1 MYVGILVF
9 FVLGGGALSA
19 LGGQEADLDTAREL
33 IAEKRF
39 NEALLVLT
47 EVIRK
52 DPEKTAEAESL
63 IRQVRMFRESY
74 SDRYEELIHT
84 LYEERDVARA
94 LEIIRELEGLDP
106 NPNSATV
113 AALERARDSAQFIYE
128 QQEFTRVMDEALVLL
143 NRGEYWQAS
152 VLYERAIGLGRERFD
167 QADYGNIVNSRVD
180 AVIDS
185 VRLRAGDFQAAQAAQ
200 RQALEDMRGAV
211 AGGDEAAFRVF
222 AERYRDVFRSAALL
236 VGGALSAVS
245 QLRAQNDFI
254 SRDRED
260 LFLGYTDRLIG
271 GRVNAVE
278 PEGLRGAAQRALDD
292 ASQPAIEFLCNRAL
306 VLLER
311 GRMSGENRDWNG
323 ALGSFAE
330 ALQVAGEARRL
341 WDLWYAAVPAG
352 GGFFSQEGW
361 KMVVA
366 EAPLFF
372 TVSAIQYL
380 GERRSDLVNSLA
392 STGIEREDVSV
403 FTDIGDLRQY
413 RETLVQALSSIDSL
427 MSAWLNY
434 GAVIE
439 GNPVTLEETR
449 NILSVYRSD
458 LNAWAERLSLIEV
471 LSVDRM
477 AELELRPIT
486 GELASAQADYNRGME
501 FSGGVTRQVEISPG
515 VTESRVSYYPV
526 QALAIFTDLRT
537 RLNTLEEDALAYVGE
552 YGSMER
558 RFTGYAGITEKLQ
571 EAGNTVS
578 EIRWLRSQLPSRES
592 AARAN
597 ILQAERFR
605 NEGNFRMNETQ
616 TAITAG
622 NFEAAR
628 RAIAAARQS
637 FSNSLA
643 LQDDTDLRSQTDERL
658 LALNNAMLE
667 AENTRVLAE
676 VRRLIDQG
684 RSLYEAGSYEE
695 AENVLSRAQI
705 RWQTTQTTQEPEI
718 EYWLGFVRNALFV
731 SSMRVIL
738 VTDPLYNEMNQL
750 LNLAREDYT
759 RAQDL
764 ASGGNRREALT
775 RLASADEKI
784 AQVKKTFPFNQA
796 ASVLALRVSFLRD
809 PPNSRQLFQT
819 MFNTARGKIGVNNP
833 EALSELQDLQQ
844 IDPGFPGISQA
855 VLEVEVAM
863 GLKRLPPSRQAV
875 AESTRLTREANAIVL
890 RNETAQFEL
899 ALEMVNRALTLNPDN
914 QGAADIKAR
923 LQDVRG
929 STVTTVLPSAAEE
942 EFRRA
947 QQLFSSRNYYEALA
961 IVERLL
967 QTPAGRNYRPL
978 LELQRR
984 LESQIY

>member
-1 MYVGILVF
+1 VGILVF
-9 FVLGGGALSA
+9 FVVGGGALSA
-19 LGGQEADLDTAREL
+19 LGGQEADLDTARQL

-39 NEALLVLT
+39 NEALLILT
-47 EVIRK
+47 EVIRN
-52 DPEKTAEAESL
+52 DPEKTTEAESL
-63 IRQVRMFRESY
+63 IRQVRAFRESY
-74 SDRYEELIHT
+74 SDRYEDLIHA

-94 LEIIRELEGLDP
+94 LEIIRELEALDP
-106 NPNSATV
+106 NPNSATT
-113 AALERARDSAQFIYE
+113 AALEKARDSAQFIYE
-128 QQEFTRVMDEALVLL
+128 QQEFTRIMDDALVLL

-152 VLYERAIGLGRERFD
+152 AMYEQAIGLGREHFD
-167 QADYGNIVNSRVD
+167 KADYGNIVSSRVD
-180 AVIDS
+180 AVIDL
-185 VRLRAGDFQAAQAAQ
+185 VKRQAGDFQAAQAAQ
-200 RQALEDMRGAV
+200 QQALEDMREAV
-211 AGGDEAAFRVF
+211 EAGDEAAFRVF
-222 AERYRDVFRSAALL
+222 AERYRDVFRSAAVL
-236 VGGALSAVS
+236 VGGSLSAVS
-245 QLRAQNDFI
+245 RLREQNDFI
-254 SRDRED
+254 LRDRED
-260 LFLGYTDRLIG
+260 IFLGYTDRIIG
-271 GRVNAVE
+271 GRANSAE

-292 ASQPAIEFLCNRAL
+292 ASRPAVEFLRDRAL
-306 VLLER
+306 VLLEQ
-311 GRMSGENRDWNG
+311 GRVSGENHDWNG

-330 ALQVAGEARRL
+330 ALRIAGEARRL

-352 GGFFSQEGW
+352 GGFFSREGW
-361 KMVVA
+361 KVVVA

-372 TVSAIQYL
+372 SVSAIQYV
-380 GERRSDLVNSLA
+380 GEHRSDLVNSLA
-392 STGIEREDVSV
+392 LAGIGQEDMGV

-413 RETLVQALSSIDSL
+413 RETVVQALSSVDSL
-427 MSAWLNY
+427 MDGWLNY

-439 GNPVTLEETR
+439 GNSVTLEETR
-449 NILSVYRSD
+449 NILNIYRSD
-458 LNAWAERLSLIEV
+458 LDVWAQRLSLIDV
-471 LSVDRM
+471 MSVDRM

-486 GELASAQADYNRGME
+486 GGLAVSQADYRRGME
-501 FSGGVTRQVEISPG
+501 FSDGVARQVEISPD
-515 VTESRVSYYPV
+515 VMESRVSYYPV

-537 RLNTLEEDALAYVGE
+537 RLDALEEDALAYVDE
-552 YGSMER
+552 YGDMEQ
-558 RFTGYAGITEKLQ
+558 RFVSYAGITEKLQ
-571 EAGNTVS
+571 EAGNAVS
-578 EIRWLRSQLPSRES
+578 EIRWLRSQLPAREA

-597 ILQAERFR
+597 VLQAERFR
-605 NEGNFRMNETQ
+605 NEGNLRLNETQ
-616 TAITAG
+616 AAITGG

-643 LQDDTDLRSQTDERL
+643 LQDDDGLRSQTDERL

-676 VRRLIDQG
+676 VRSLIDQG
-684 RSLYEAGSYEE
+684 RGLYEAGSYEE
-695 AENVLSRAQI
+695 AETVLSRAQV
-705 RWQTTQTTQEPEI
+705 RWQTTQTTQEPQI
-718 EYWLGFVRNALFV
+718 EYWLSLVKNALFV

-759 RAQDL
+759 RAQEF

-775 RLASADEKI
+775 RLSSADEKI

-819 MFNTARGKIGVNNP
+819 MFTTARNKIGVNNP

-899 ALEMVNRALTLNPDN
+899 ALAMANQALILNPDN
-914 QGAADIKAR
+914 QGAADIKNR
-923 LQDVRG
+923 LQDVQG

-947 QQLFSSRNYYEALA
+947 QQLFSSRNYFEALG

-978 LELQRR
+978 QELQRR
-984 LESQIY
+984 LESQIQ